1 MTELEVVADIS
12 FKEAITSVDFVD
24 FLGDGID
31 SVVITT
37 LNGDVR
43 VLELSSEA
51 LSSLA
56 EACRIENLP
65 PVSSMDIGDV
75 TGDGIPDI
83 IIGGL
88 DNTLRIAHYED
99 GCLSEIAMSPLG
111 TLPTAL
117 CATNVMGA
125 NNAEVIVST
134 NDNALR
140 CFGWYDSALDKLAHK
155 VIDYPVFSI
164 HPLGGK
170 GVPYSRFVFGDDSE
184 HLFVYRY
191 ADDRLHEAVRTGT
204 KGKVNLVS
212 AGSVSGDRYDEIV
225 TICDKNLTLYGI
237 VQGRIEQFD
246 NLRGPSPVTGLK
258 VGHVSDDTSSPGQ
271 ILVTHADSSIGLLSL
286 EGRQLVPNTALKTQE
301 SALESLIAFG
311 DINGDEKVEIV
322 QAVGNTLHIITVSAN

>member
-1 MTELEVVADIS
+1 MTELQVVADIS

-24 FLGDGID
+24 FMGEGVD
-31 SVVITT
+31 SLVVTT

-43 VLELSSEA
+43 VMQLSSDD
-51 LSSLA
+51 LSSLR
-56 EACRIENLP
+56 EVCRIEDIP
-65 PVSSMDIGDV
+65 PVSSMDVGDV

-83 IIGGL
+83 AIGGL
-88 DNTLRIAHYED
+88 DNTLRIIHYED
-99 GCLSEIAMSPLG
+99 GCLNEAARSPLG

-117 CATNVMGA
+117 CTTNVMGS

-134 NDNALR
+134 NDKALR

-155 VIDYPVFSI
+155 VIEYPVFSI

-184 HLFVYRY
+184 QLFVYRY
-191 ADDRLHEAVRTGT
+191 ADDRLHESTRTGT

-212 AGSVSGDRYDEIV
+212 AGSVTGDRYDEIV
-225 TICDKNLTLYGI
+225 TVCDKDLTLYGI

-246 NLRGPSPVTGLK
+246 NLRGPSPVTGIR

-286 EGRQLVPNTALKTQE
+286 DGRQLVPNTALKTE
-301 SALESLIAFG
+301 KSALESLIAFG
-311 DINGDEKVEIV
+311 DLNGDEKMEIV
-322 QAVGNTLHIITVSAN
+322 QAVGNNLHIIVVNPD